1 MFMLPWRAEKLSIM
15 QMIPQLVSC
24 LLSYSEGE
32 GMTGIL
38 VKKNFQRLAWEAKW
52 LVDHNHTELSNESGE
67 EETWSCN
74 GRQPCAHG
82 VQRAAFGVRQ
92 RRMPG
97 KCGKPYKCVHC
108 IQLTAAGT
116 QLSHLSLAGRLP
128 VFCIWENSPV
138 INHPVVSES
147 QVFSREEPAALQV
160 MGGSTDWQGSQSY
173 LGRVPREPGVG
184 EADTEWE
191 FDVRASI

>member
-1 MFMLPWRAEKLSIM
+1 M
-15 QMIPQLVSC
+15 
-24 LLSYSEGE
+24 
-32 GMTGIL
+32 
-38 VKKNFQRLAWEAKW
+38 
-52 LVDHNHTELSNESGE
+52 DHNHIELSNER
-67 EETWSCN
+67 
-74 GRQPCAHG
+74 GRRKHEAVMEGSPCAHG

-108 IQLTAAGT
+108 TQPTAPGT
-116 QLSHLSLAGRLP
+116 QLSHLSLAGRLSD
-128 VFCIWENSPV
+128 FCIWENSPV

-160 MGGSTDWQGSQSY
+160 MGGSTDWQGSQSC
-173 LGRVPREPGVG
+173 LVRVPREPGVG

-191 FDVRASI
+191 FDV